1 MGMPRH
7 RYLHDPTTITV
18 DRDVAEQL
26 RKLRIRRG
34 EPLGEVV
41 RRILAEYI
49 RGKRVSGI

>member
-1 MGMPRH
+1 MPRH

-26 RKLRIRRG
+26 RKLRRSRG

-41 RRILAEYI
+41 RRILAEYM
-49 RGKRVSGI
+49 RSRRVTGI